1 MAVSK
6 EIAEKVKRFQQ
17 LETEANQ
24 LFDELQGIFN
34 GDDFLGD
41 MVVIG
46 GVSISD
52 NPSKIAEPTENGEFN
67 QIVTRYEDSVD
78 GCYFVPIED
87 SNEFVAVS
95 YST

>member
-24 LFDELQGIFN
+24 LFDELQGLFN
-34 GDDFLGD
+34 SDDFLGD
-41 MVVIG
+41 MVLIG
-46 GVSISD
+46 GVSISSD
-52 NPSKIAEPTENGEFN
+52 PSKIAEPTENGEFN
-67 QIVTRYEDSVD
+67 QITTRYEDSVD
-78 GCYFVPIED
+78 GCYFIPVEGSD
-87 SNEFVAVS
+87 EFIAIN